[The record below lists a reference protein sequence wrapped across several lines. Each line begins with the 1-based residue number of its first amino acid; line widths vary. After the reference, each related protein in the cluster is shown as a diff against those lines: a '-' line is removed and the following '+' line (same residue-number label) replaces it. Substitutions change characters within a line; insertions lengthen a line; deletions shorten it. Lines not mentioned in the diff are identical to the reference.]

1 LQARPRVAKG
11 SRSGPANGRS
21 EAEIP
26 GALRPPF
33 ATQGRAYKT
42 VRKSTSTRQS
52 TMTTTISSTNDLPAI
67 RRKPLYQH
75 LYVQVLAAI
84 ALGILLG
91 HFSPGLGEQMKPL
104 GDTFIKLIKM
114 LIAPIIFCTVVSGI
128 AGMQSLKRIGRI
140 GFKALAYFE
149 VLTTIALVIGLIG
162 VNLLKPGVGMHI
174 DPATLDAS
182 AIAGYSKAAHDQSVV
197 GFLTHIVPSTVFGAF
212 SEGDILQVLF
222 ISVLFAFGLQ
232 LLGDVGKPLL
242 DTLDLVAK
250 AFFRMLKIVMYVA
263 PLGAFGGMAFTVGK
277 YGVQSLSAYGHLLLC
292 YYLTGLVFV
301 FVVLNLVARLAGFS
315 LWKFLK
321 YIREELVL
329 VLGTS
334 SSESALPRLMGKL
347 EKLGC
352 EKSTVGLVVPSGYCF
367 NLDGSCINMT
377 VLAIFIAQALDI
389 DVSLYHQVTLLL
401 ILLLTSK
408 GAASVTGGAFITLAA
423 TLGSL
428 DVIPAA
434 GLVLVLGI
442 YRFISEGGA
451 LINVIGNGVA
461 TLFVARWDGALDR
474 EQLERELG

>member
-1 LQARPRVAKG
+1 
-11 SRSGPANGRS
+11 
-21 EAEIP
+21 
-26 GALRPPF
+26 
-33 ATQGRAYKT
+33 
-42 VRKSTSTRQS
+42 
-52 TMTTTISSTNDLPAI
+52 MTKTISSSMETADVALPC
-67 RRKPLYQH
+67 RKPFYHH

-84 ALGILLG
+84 VLGVILG
-91 HFSPGLGEQMKPL
+91 HYSPGLGEQMKPL

-128 AGMQSLKRIGRI
+128 ASMQDLKRIGRI
-140 GFKALAYFE
+140 GFKSLVYFE
-149 VLTTIALVIGLIG
+149 VLTTIALVVGLIG

-174 DPATLDAS
+174 DSATLDAS
-182 AIAGYSKAAHDQSVV
+182 AIAGYTKAAHDQSVV
-197 GFLTHIVPSTVFGAF
+197 GFLTHIIPSTVFGAF
-212 SEGDILQVLF
+212 TDGDILQVLF

-232 LLGDVGKPLL
+232 LMGEVGRPLL
-242 DTLDLVAK
+242 NTIDLIAK
-250 AFFRMLKIVMYVA
+250 AFFRMLKIVMYLA

-277 YGVQSLSAYGHLLLC
+277 YGVQSLGAYVNLLVC
-292 YYLTGLVFV
+292 YYITGLVFV
-301 FVVLNLVARLAGFS
+301 FVVLNIVARLAGFS

-347 EKLGC
+347 ERLGC

-423 TLGSL
+423 TLGSI

-434 GLVLVLGI
+434 GLVLVLGV

-474 EQLERELG
+474 EQLKRELG

>member
-1 LQARPRVAKG
+1 
-11 SRSGPANGRS
+11 
-21 EAEIP
+21 
-26 GALRPPF
+26 
-33 ATQGRAYKT
+33 
-42 VRKSTSTRQS
+42 
-52 TMTTTISSTNDLPAI
+52 MTKTISSSSDIPDAPVI
-67 RRKPLYQH
+67 KRKPFYHH

-84 ALGILLG
+84 LLGILLG
-91 HFSPGLGEQMKPL
+91 HISPGLGEQMKPL
-104 GDTFIKLIKM
+104 GDTFIKMIKM

-128 AGMQSLKRIGRI
+128 ASMQNLKKIGRI
-140 GFKALAYFE
+140 GFKSLVYFE
-149 VLTTIALVIGLIG
+149 VLTTLALIVGLIG
-162 VNLLKPGVGMHI
+162 VNLFKPGVGMHI

-182 AIAGYSKAAHDQSVV
+182 AIAGYTKAAHDQSVV
-197 GFLTHIVPSTVFGAF
+197 GFLTHIIPTTVFGAF
-212 SEGDILQVLF
+212 ADGEILQVLF

-232 LLGDVGKPLL
+232 LLGPIGKPLL
-242 DTLDLVAK
+242 ATIDLVAQ

-277 YGVQSLSAYGHLLLC
+277 YGIGSLAAYGNLLIC
-292 YYLTGLVFV
+292 YYVTGLVFV
-301 FVVLNLVARLAGFS
+301 FVILNLAARLAGFS

-321 YIREELVL
+321 YIREELFL

-334 SSESALPRLMGKL
+334 SSESALPRLMTKL

-389 DVSLYHQVTLLL
+389 DVSLYHQITLLL

-423 TLGSL
+423 TLGSI

-434 GLVLVLGI
+434 GLVLVLGV

-461 TLFVARWDGALDR
+461 ALFVARWEGVLDQ
-474 EQLERELG
+474 EQLKRELG

>member
-1 LQARPRVAKG
+1 
-11 SRSGPANGRS
+11 
-21 EAEIP
+21 
-26 GALRPPF
+26 
-33 ATQGRAYKT
+33 
-42 VRKSTSTRQS
+42 
-52 TMTTTISSTNDLPAI
+52 MTKIISSSIQALPQ
-67 RRKPLYQH
+67 RTPFYQH

-84 ALGILLG
+84 VLGVILG
-91 HFSPGLGEQMKPL
+91 HFSPSLGEQMKPL

-128 AGMQSLKRIGRI
+128 AGMQDLKRIGRI
-140 GFKALAYFE
+140 GFKSLIYFE

-162 VNLLKPGVGMHI
+162 VNLLKPGAGMHI
-174 DPATLDAS
+174 DPASLDVS
-182 AIAGYSKAAHDQSVV
+182 AIAGYTKAAHDQSVV

-212 SEGDILQVLF
+212 TDGDILQVLF

-232 LLGDVGKPLL
+232 LLGDTGKPLL
-242 DTLDLVAK
+242 NTIDLVAK
-250 AFFRMLKIVMYVA
+250 AFFRMLKIVMYLA

-277 YGVQSLSAYGHLLLC
+277 YGVQSLGAYVNLLVC
-292 YYLTGLVFV
+292 YYITGLVFV

-423 TLGSL
+423 TLGSI

-434 GLVLVLGI
+434 GLVLVLGV

-461 TLFVARWDGALDR
+461 TLFIARWDGALDR
-474 EQLERELG
+474 EQLKRELG

>member
-1 LQARPRVAKG
+1 
-11 SRSGPANGRS
+11 
-21 EAEIP
+21 
-26 GALRPPF
+26 
-33 ATQGRAYKT
+33 
-42 VRKSTSTRQS
+42 
-52 TMTTTISSTNDLPAI
+52 MTTTTSSSSELPELQLAK
-67 RRKPLYQH
+67 RKPFYNH

-84 ALGILLG
+84 LLGILLG
-91 HFSPGLGEQMKPL
+91 HLSPTLGEQMKPL
-104 GDTFIKLIKM
+104 GDTFIKVIKM

-128 AGMQSLKRIGRI
+128 ASMQNLKKIGRI
-140 GFKALAYFE
+140 GFKSLVYFE
-149 VLTTIALVIGLIG
+149 VLTTLALVIGLIG
-162 VNLLKPGVGMHI
+162 VNLFKPGVGMHI
-174 DPATLDAS
+174 DPSTLDGS
-182 AIAGYSKAAHDQSVV
+182 AIAGYAKAAHDQSVV
-197 GFLTHIVPSTVFGAF
+197 GFLTHIIPTTVFGAF
-212 SEGDILQVLF
+212 TEGDILQVLF

-232 LLGDVGKPLL
+232 LLGPVGKPLL
-242 DTLDLVAK
+242 DTINLVAQ

-277 YGVQSLSAYGHLLLC
+277 YGIGSLASYGNLLIC
-292 YYLTGLVFV
+292 YYVTGLVFV
-301 FVVLNLVARLAGFS
+301 FVVLNLAAHLAGFS

-389 DVSLYHQVTLLL
+389 DVSIYHQVTLLL

-423 TLGSL
+423 TLGSI

-434 GLVLVLGI
+434 GLVLVLGV

-461 TLFVARWDGALDR
+461 TLFVARWEGVLDR
-474 EQLERELG
+474 EQLKRELG

>member
-1 LQARPRVAKG
+1 MTKII
-11 SRSGPANGRS
+11 SSS
-21 EAEIP
+21 IEP
-26 GALRPPF
+26 GADTAP
-33 ATQGRAYKT
+33 
-42 VRKSTSTRQS
+42 
-52 TMTTTISSTNDLPAI
+52 
-67 RRKPLYQH
+67 RRKPFYQL

-84 ALGILLG
+84 ALGIVLG
-91 HFSPGLGEQMKPL
+91 HYSPGLGEQMKPL

-128 AGMQSLKRIGRI
+128 ASMRDLKRIGRI
-140 GFKALAYFE
+140 GFKSLVYFE
-149 VLTTIALVIGLIG
+149 VLTTIALVIGLVG
-162 VNLLKPGVGMHI
+162 VNLLKPGAGMHI
-174 DPATLDAS
+174 DPASLDAS
-182 AIAGYSKAAHDQSVV
+182 AIAGYTKAAHDQSVV
-197 GFLTHIVPSTVFGAF
+197 GFLTHIVPTTVFGAF
-212 SEGDILQVLF
+212 TEGDILQVLF

-232 LLGDVGKPLL
+232 LLGEVGKPLL
-242 DTLDLVAK
+242 DTIDLVAK
-250 AFFRMLKIVMYVA
+250 AFFRMLKIVMYLA

-277 YGVQSLSAYGHLLLC
+277 YGVQSLGAYVNLLMC
-292 YYLTGLVFV
+292 YYITGLVFV
-301 FVVLNLVARLAGFS
+301 FIVLNIVARLAGFS

-423 TLGSL
+423 TLGSI

-434 GLVLVLGI
+434 GLVLVLGV

-461 TLFVARWDGALDR
+461 TLFIARWDGALDR
-474 EQLERELG
+474 EQLKRELG

>member
-1 LQARPRVAKG
+1 
-11 SRSGPANGRS
+11 
-21 EAEIP
+21 
-26 GALRPPF
+26 
-33 ATQGRAYKT
+33 
-42 VRKSTSTRQS
+42 
-52 TMTTTISSTNDLPAI
+52 MTKIISSTVDEITEAAP
-67 RRKPLYQH
+67 RRKPFYHH
-75 LYVQVLAAI
+75 LYVQVLTAI
-84 ALGILLG
+84 ILGVILG

-128 AGMQSLKRIGRI
+128 ASMQDLKRIGRI
-140 GFKALAYFE
+140 GFKSLVYFE

-162 VNLLKPGVGMHI
+162 VNLFKPGAGMHI
-174 DPATLDAS
+174 DPATLDPS
-182 AIAGYSKAAHDQSVV
+182 AIAGYAKAAHDQSVV
-197 GFLTHIVPSTVFGAF
+197 GFLTHIVPTTVFGAF
-212 SEGDILQVLF
+212 TEGDILQVLF

-242 DTLDLVAK
+242 NTIDLIAK
-250 AFFRMLKIVMYVA
+250 AFFRMLKIVMYLA

-277 YGVQSLSAYGHLLLC
+277 YGVQSLGAYVNLLVC
-292 YYLTGLVFV
+292 YYITGLVFV
-301 FVVLNLVARLAGFS
+301 FVVLNIVARLAGFS

-423 TLGSL
+423 TLGSI

-434 GLVLVLGI
+434 GLVLVLGV

-474 EQLERELG
+474 EQLKRELG

>member
-1 LQARPRVAKG
+1 
-11 SRSGPANGRS
+11 
-21 EAEIP
+21 
-26 GALRPPF
+26 
-33 ATQGRAYKT
+33 
-42 VRKSTSTRQS
+42 
-52 TMTTTISSTNDLPAI
+52 MTKIISSSDIGIESPLTE
-67 RRKPLYQH
+67 RKPFYHH
-75 LYVQVLAAI
+75 LYVQVLVAI
-84 ALGILLG
+84 ALGIILG
-91 HFSPGLGEQMKPL
+91 HYAPSVGEQMKPL

-128 AGMQSLKRIGRI
+128 ASMQNLKRIGRV
-140 GFKALAYFE
+140 GLKAIFYFE
-149 VLTTIALVIGLIG
+149 VLTTLALIIGLIG

-174 DPATLDAS
+174 NPASLDAT
-182 AIAGYSKAAHDQSVV
+182 AIAGYAKAAHDQSVV
-197 GFLTHIVPSTVFGAF
+197 GFLTHIIPSTVFGAF
-212 SEGDILQVLF
+212 TEGDILQVLF
-222 ISVLFAFGLQ
+222 ISVLFAFALQ
-232 LLGDVGKPLL
+232 LMGDVGKPLL
-242 DTLDLVAK
+242 SIIDLIAN

-277 YGVQSLSAYGHLLLC
+277 YGVGSLASYGSLLIC
-292 YYLTGLVFV
+292 YYVTAVVFV
-301 FVVLNLVARLAGFS
+301 FVVLNLVAKLAGFS

-321 YIREELVL
+321 YIREELAL

-352 EKSTVGLVVPSGYCF
+352 EKSTVGLVVPAGYCF

-389 DVSLYHQVTLLL
+389 DVSLYHQITLLF

-423 TLGSL
+423 TLGSM
-428 DVIPAA
+428 DIIPAA
-434 GLVLVLGI
+434 GLVLVLGV

-461 TLFVARWDGALDR
+461 TIFIARWDGALDR
-474 EQLERELG
+474 EQLKRELG

>member
-1 LQARPRVAKG
+1 
-11 SRSGPANGRS
+11 
-21 EAEIP
+21 
-26 GALRPPF
+26 
-33 ATQGRAYKT
+33 
-42 VRKSTSTRQS
+42 
-52 TMTTTISSTNDLPAI
+52 MTKTISSTIDTAAVHSP
-67 RRKPLYQH
+67 RRKPFYHH

-84 ALGILLG
+84 LLGIVLG
-91 HFSPGLGEQMKPL
+91 HFSPALGEQMKPL

-128 AGMQSLKRIGRI
+128 ASMQSLKRIGRI
-140 GFKALAYFE
+140 GFKSLIYFE

-162 VNLLKPGVGMHI
+162 VNVLKPGAGMHI
-174 DPATLDAS
+174 DPASLDSS
-182 AIAGYSKAAHDQSVV
+182 AIAGYAKAAHDQSVV
-197 GFLTHIVPSTVFGAF
+197 GFLTHIVPGTVFGAF
-212 SEGDILQVLF
+212 AEGEILQVLF

-232 LLGDVGKPLL
+232 LLGEAGKPLL
-242 DTLDLVAK
+242 AIIDLVAK

-277 YGVQSLSAYGHLLLC
+277 YGVQSLGAYANLLVC
-292 YYLTGLVFV
+292 YYLTALVFV
-301 FVVLNLVARLAGFS
+301 FVVLNIVAWLAGFS

-334 SSESALPRLMGKL
+334 SSESALPRLMDKL

-377 VLAIFIAQALDI
+377 VLAMFIAQALDI

-423 TLGSL
+423 TLSSV

-434 GLVLVLGI
+434 GLVLVLGV

-474 EQLERELG
+474 EQLQRELG

>member
-1 LQARPRVAKG
+1 
-11 SRSGPANGRS
+11 
-21 EAEIP
+21 
-26 GALRPPF
+26 
-33 ATQGRAYKT
+33 
-42 VRKSTSTRQS
+42 
-52 TMTTTISSTNDLPAI
+52 MTKTISSTIDTAAVHSP
-67 RRKPLYQH
+67 RRKPFYHH

-84 ALGILLG
+84 LLGIVLG
-91 HFSPGLGEQMKPL
+91 HFSPALGEQMKPL

-128 AGMQSLKRIGRI
+128 ASMQSLKRIGRI
-140 GFKALAYFE
+140 GFKSLIYFE

-162 VNLLKPGVGMHI
+162 VNVLKPGAGMHI
-174 DPATLDAS
+174 DPASLDSS
-182 AIAGYSKAAHDQSVV
+182 AIAGYAKAAHDQSVV
-197 GFLTHIVPSTVFGAF
+197 GFLTHIVPGTVFGAF
-212 SEGDILQVLF
+212 AEGEILQVLF

-232 LLGDVGKPLL
+232 LLGEAGKPLL
-242 DTLDLVAK
+242 AIIDLVAK

-277 YGVQSLSAYGHLLLC
+277 YGVQSLGAYANLLVC
-292 YYLTGLVFV
+292 YYLTALVFV
-301 FVVLNLVARLAGFS
+301 FVVLNIVAWLAGFS

-334 SSESALPRLMGKL
+334 SSESALPRLMDKL

-377 VLAIFIAQALDI
+377 VLAMFIAQALDI

-423 TLGSL
+423 TLASV

-434 GLVLVLGI
+434 GLVLVLGV

-474 EQLERELG
+474 EQLQRELG

>member
-1 LQARPRVAKG
+1 
-11 SRSGPANGRS
+11 
-21 EAEIP
+21 
-26 GALRPPF
+26 
-33 ATQGRAYKT
+33 
-42 VRKSTSTRQS
+42 
-52 TMTTTISSTNDLPAI
+52 
-67 RRKPLYQH
+67 
-75 LYVQVLAAI
+75 
-84 ALGILLG
+84 
-91 HFSPGLGEQMKPL
+91 MKPL

-128 AGMQSLKRIGRI
+128 ASMQNLRRIGRV
-140 GFKALAYFE
+140 GLKAIIYFE
-149 VLTTIALVIGLIG
+149 VLTTLALIIGLIG
-162 VNLLKPGVGMHI
+162 VNLLQPGVGMHI
-174 DPATLDAS
+174 DPASLDAT
-182 AIAGYSKAAHDQSVV
+182 AIAGYAKAAHDQSVV
-197 GFLTHIVPSTVFGAF
+197 GFLTHIIPSTVFGAF
-212 SEGDILQVLF
+212 TEGDILQVLF
-222 ISVLFAFGLQ
+222 ISVLFAFALQ
-232 LLGDVGKPLL
+232 LMGDLGKPLL
-242 DTLDLVAK
+242 NIIDLTAN

-277 YGVQSLSAYGHLLLC
+277 YGVGSLVSYGNLLVC
-292 YYLTGLVFV
+292 YYVTAIVFV
-301 FVVLNLVARLAGFS
+301 FVVLNLVAKLAGFS

-423 TLGSL
+423 TLGSM

-434 GLVLVLGI
+434 GLVLVLGV

-461 TLFVARWDGALDR
+461 TIFIARWDGALDR
-474 EQLERELG
+474 EQLQRELG

>member
-1 LQARPRVAKG
+1 
-11 SRSGPANGRS
+11 
-21 EAEIP
+21 
-26 GALRPPF
+26 
-33 ATQGRAYKT
+33 
-42 VRKSTSTRQS
+42 
-52 TMTTTISSTNDLPAI
+52 MTKIISSSIQALP
-67 RRKPLYQH
+67 RRAPFYQH

-84 ALGILLG
+84 VLGVILG
-91 HFSPGLGEQMKPL
+91 HFSPSSGEQMKPL

-128 AGMQSLKRIGRI
+128 TGMQDLKRIGRI
-140 GFKALAYFE
+140 GFKSLIYFE

-162 VNLLKPGVGMHI
+162 VNLLKPGAGMHI
-174 DPATLDAS
+174 DPASLDAS
-182 AIAGYSKAAHDQSVV
+182 AIAGYTKAAHDQSVV

-212 SEGDILQVLF
+212 TDGDILQVLF

-232 LLGDVGKPLL
+232 LLGDTGKPLL
-242 DTLDLVAK
+242 NTIDLVAK
-250 AFFRMLKIVMYVA
+250 AFFRMLKIVMYLA

-277 YGVQSLSAYGHLLLC
+277 YGVQSLGAYVNLLVC
-292 YYLTGLVFV
+292 YYITGLVFV

-423 TLGSL
+423 TLGSI

-434 GLVLVLGI
+434 GLVLVLGV

-461 TLFVARWDGALDR
+461 TLFIARWDGALDR
-474 EQLERELG
+474 EQLKRELG

>member
-1 LQARPRVAKG
+1 
-11 SRSGPANGRS
+11 
-21 EAEIP
+21 
-26 GALRPPF
+26 
-33 ATQGRAYKT
+33 
-42 VRKSTSTRQS
+42 
-52 TMTTTISSTNDLPAI
+52 MTKTISSSIDTADVALP
-67 RRKPLYQH
+67 RRRRFYHH

-84 ALGILLG
+84 VLGVILG
-91 HFSPGLGEQMKPL
+91 HYSPGLGEQMKPL

-128 AGMQSLKRIGRI
+128 ASMRDLKRIGRI
-140 GFKALAYFE
+140 GFKSLVYFE

-182 AIAGYSKAAHDQSVV
+182 AIAGYTKAAHDQSVV
-197 GFLTHIVPSTVFGAF
+197 GFLTHIIPSTVFGAF
-212 SEGDILQVLF
+212 TDGDILQVLF

-232 LLGDVGKPLL
+232 LLGEVGKPLL
-242 DTLDLVAK
+242 NTIDLIAK
-250 AFFRMLKIVMYVA
+250 AFFRMLKIVMYLA

-277 YGVQSLSAYGHLLLC
+277 YGVQSLGAYVNLLVC
-292 YYLTGLVFV
+292 YYITGLVFV
-301 FVVLNLVARLAGFS
+301 FVVLNIVARLAGFS

-347 EKLGC
+347 ERLGC

-423 TLGSL
+423 TLGSI

-434 GLVLVLGI
+434 GLVLVLGV

-461 TLFVARWDGALDR
+461 TLFVARWDGALNR
-474 EQLERELG
+474 EQLKRELG

>member
-1 LQARPRVAKG
+1 
-11 SRSGPANGRS
+11 
-21 EAEIP
+21 
-26 GALRPPF
+26 
-33 ATQGRAYKT
+33 
-42 VRKSTSTRQS
+42 
-52 TMTTTISSTNDLPAI
+52 MTKIISSSDSDFGIDSPTSK
-67 RRKPLYQH
+67 RKPFYQH

-84 ALGILLG
+84 ALGIVLG
-91 HFSPGLGEQMKPL
+91 HFAPSVGEQMKPL

-128 AGMQSLKRIGRI
+128 ASMQNLRRIGRV
-140 GFKALAYFE
+140 GLKAIIYFE
-149 VLTTIALVIGLIG
+149 VLTTLALIIGLIG
-162 VNLLKPGVGMHI
+162 VNLLQPGVGMHI
-174 DPATLDAS
+174 DPASLDAT
-182 AIAGYSKAAHDQSVV
+182 AIAGYAKAAHDQSVV
-197 GFLTHIVPSTVFGAF
+197 GFLTHIIPSTVFGAF
-212 SEGDILQVLF
+212 TEGDILQVLF
-222 ISVLFAFGLQ
+222 ISVLFAFALQ
-232 LLGDVGKPLL
+232 LMGDLGKPLL
-242 DTLDLVAK
+242 NIIDLIAN

-277 YGVQSLSAYGHLLLC
+277 YGVGSLVSYGNLLVC
-292 YYLTGLVFV
+292 YYVTAIVFV
-301 FVVLNLVARLAGFS
+301 FVVLNLVAKLAGFS

-423 TLGSL
+423 TLGSM

-434 GLVLVLGI
+434 GLVLVLGV

-461 TLFVARWDGALDR
+461 TIFIARWDGALDR
-474 EQLERELG
+474 EQLQRELG

>member
-1 LQARPRVAKG
+1 MP
-11 SRSGPANGRS
+11 
-21 EAEIP
+21 
-26 GALRPPF
+26 
-33 ATQGRAYKT
+33 
-42 VRKSTSTRQS
+42 
-52 TMTTTISSTNDLPAI
+52 
-67 RRKPLYQH
+67 RRKPLYRH
-75 LYVQVLAAI
+75 LYVQVLVAI
-84 ALGILLG
+84 ALGIVLG
-91 HFSPGLGEQMKPL
+91 HYSPGLGEQMKPL

-128 AGMQSLKRIGRI
+128 ASMRDLKRIGRI
-140 GFKALAYFE
+140 GFKSLVYFE
-149 VLTTIALVIGLIG
+149 VLTTIALAIGLIG

-174 DPATLDAS
+174 DPATLDSS
-182 AIAGYSKAAHDQSVV
+182 AIAEYARAAHEQSVV
-197 GFLTHIVPSTVFGAF
+197 GFLTHIVPTTVFGAF
-212 SEGDILQVLF
+212 TDGDILQVLF

-232 LLGDVGKPLL
+232 LLGEVGKPLL
-242 DTLDLVAK
+242 STIDLVAK
-250 AFFRMLKIVMYVA
+250 AFFRMLKIVMYLA

-277 YGVQSLSAYGHLLLC
+277 YGVQSLGAYGNLLVC

-301 FVVLNLVARLAGFS
+301 FVVLNIVARLAGFS
-315 LWKFLK
+315 LWKFLQ

-334 SSESALPRLMGKL
+334 SSESALPRLMDKL

-401 ILLLTSK
+401 VLLLTSK

-423 TLGSL
+423 TLGSV

-434 GLVLVLGI
+434 GLVLVLGV

-474 EQLERELG
+474 EQLKRELG

>member
-1 LQARPRVAKG
+1 
-11 SRSGPANGRS
+11 
-21 EAEIP
+21 
-26 GALRPPF
+26 
-33 ATQGRAYKT
+33 
-42 VRKSTSTRQS
+42 
-52 TMTTTISSTNDLPAI
+52 MTKIISSSVESVDEPLP
-67 RRKPLYQH
+67 RRKAFYQH

-84 ALGILLG
+84 VLGVILG

-128 AGMQSLKRIGRI
+128 AGMQDLKRIGRI
-140 GFKALAYFE
+140 GFKSLIYFE

-174 DPATLDAS
+174 DPASLDAS
-182 AIAGYSKAAHDQSVV
+182 AIAGYTKAAHDQSVV
-197 GFLTHIVPSTVFGAF
+197 GFLTHIVPTTVFGAF
-212 SEGDILQVLF
+212 TEGDILQVLF

-232 LLGDVGKPLL
+232 LLGETGKPLL
-242 DTLDLVAK
+242 NTIDLVAK
-250 AFFRMLKIVMYVA
+250 AFFRMLKIVMYLA

-277 YGVQSLSAYGHLLLC
+277 YGVQSLGAYVNLLVC

-423 TLGSL
+423 TLGSI

-434 GLVLVLGI
+434 GLVLVLGV

-461 TLFVARWDGALDR
+461 TLFIARWDGALDR
-474 EQLERELG
+474 EQLSRELG

>member
-1 LQARPRVAKG
+1 V
-11 SRSGPANGRS
+11 
-21 EAEIP
+21 
-26 GALRPPF
+26 
-33 ATQGRAYKT
+33 
-42 VRKSTSTRQS
+42 
-52 TMTTTISSTNDLPAI
+52 
-67 RRKPLYQH
+67 
-75 LYVQVLAAI
+75 
-84 ALGILLG
+84 
-91 HFSPGLGEQMKPL
+91 
-104 GDTFIKLIKM
+104 
-114 LIAPIIFCTVVSGI
+114 
-128 AGMQSLKRIGRI
+128 
-140 GFKALAYFE
+140 YFE

-162 VNLLKPGVGMHI
+162 VNLFKPGEGMHI
-174 DPATLDAS
+174 NPATLDPA
-182 AIAGYSKAAHDQSVV
+182 AIAGYAKAAHDQTVV
-197 GFLTHIVPSTVFGAF
+197 GFLTHIVPTTVFGAF
-212 SEGDILQVLF
+212 TEGDILQVLF

-242 DTLDLVAK
+242 DTIDLIAK
-250 AFFRMLKIVMYVA
+250 AFFRMLKIVMYLA

-277 YGVQSLSAYGHLLLC
+277 YGVQSLGAYVNLLIC
-292 YYLTGLVFV
+292 YYVTGLVFV
-301 FVVLNLVARLAGFS
+301 FVVLNIVARLAGFS

-423 TLGSL
+423 TLGSI

-434 GLVLVLGI
+434 GLVLVLGV

-461 TLFVARWDGALDR
+461 TLFVARWDGVLDR
-474 EQLERELG
+474 EQLKRELG

>member
-1 LQARPRVAKG
+1 MTKII
-11 SRSGPANGRS
+11 SSS
-21 EAEIP
+21 I
-26 GALRPPF
+26 
-33 ATQGRAYKT
+33 TD
-42 VRKSTSTRQS
+42 TSTAP
-52 TMTTTISSTNDLPAI
+52 IA
-67 RRKPLYQH
+67 RKPIYQH

-84 ALGILLG
+84 ALGIVLG
-91 HFSPGLGEQMKPL
+91 HYAPSVGEQMKPL

-128 AGMQSLKRIGRI
+128 ASMQNLKRIGRV
-140 GFKALAYFE
+140 GLKAIIYFE
-149 VLTTIALVIGLIG
+149 VLTTLALIIGLIG
-162 VNLLKPGVGMHI
+162 VNLLKPGAGMHI
-174 DPATLDAS
+174 DPATLDAT
-182 AIAGYSKAAHDQSVV
+182 AIAGYAKAAHDQSVV
-197 GFLTHIVPSTVFGAF
+197 GFLTHIVPTTVFGAF
-212 SEGDILQVLF
+212 AEGDILQVLF
-222 ISVLFAFGLQ
+222 ISILFAFALQ
-232 LLGDVGKPLL
+232 LMGDLGKPLL
-242 DTLDLVAK
+242 NIIDLVAG

-277 YGVQSLSAYGHLLLC
+277 YGVGSLVSYGNLLIC
-292 YYLTGLVFV
+292 YYVTAAVFV
-301 FVVLNLVARLAGFS
+301 FVVLNLVAKLAGFS

-352 EKSTVGLVVPSGYCF
+352 DKSTVGLVVPSGYCF

-389 DVSLYHQVTLLL
+389 DVSLYRQITLLL

-423 TLGSL
+423 TLGSM
-428 DVIPAA
+428 DIIPAA
-434 GLVLVLGI
+434 GLVLVLGV

-461 TLFVARWDGALDR
+461 TLFIARWDGVLDR
-474 EQLERELG
+474 EQLKRELG

>member
-1 LQARPRVAKG
+1 
-11 SRSGPANGRS
+11 
-21 EAEIP
+21 
-26 GALRPPF
+26 
-33 ATQGRAYKT
+33 
-42 VRKSTSTRQS
+42 
-52 TMTTTISSTNDLPAI
+52 MTKIISSSIQALPQ
-67 RRKPLYQH
+67 RTPFYQH

-84 ALGILLG
+84 VLGVILG
-91 HFSPGLGEQMKPL
+91 HFSPSLGEQMKPL

-128 AGMQSLKRIGRI
+128 AGMQDLKRIGRI
-140 GFKALAYFE
+140 GFKSLIYFE

-162 VNLLKPGVGMHI
+162 VNLLKPGAGMHI
-174 DPATLDAS
+174 DSASLDAS
-182 AIAGYSKAAHDQSVV
+182 TIAGYTKAAHDQSVV

-212 SEGDILQVLF
+212 TDGDILQVLF

-232 LLGDVGKPLL
+232 LLGDTGKPLL
-242 DTLDLVAK
+242 NTIDLVAK
-250 AFFRMLKIVMYVA
+250 AFFRMLKIVMYLA

-277 YGVQSLSAYGHLLLC
+277 YGVQSLGAYVNLLVC
-292 YYLTGLVFV
+292 YYITGLVFV

-423 TLGSL
+423 TLGSI

-434 GLVLVLGI
+434 GLVLVLGV

-461 TLFVARWDGALDR
+461 TLFIARWDGALDR
-474 EQLERELG
+474 EQLKRELG

>member
-1 LQARPRVAKG
+1 
-11 SRSGPANGRS
+11 
-21 EAEIP
+21 
-26 GALRPPF
+26 
-33 ATQGRAYKT
+33 
-42 VRKSTSTRQS
+42 
-52 TMTTTISSTNDLPAI
+52 MTKIISSSIQALPQ
-67 RRKPLYQH
+67 RTPFYQH

-84 ALGILLG
+84 VLGVILG
-91 HFSPGLGEQMKPL
+91 HFSPSLGEQMKPL

-128 AGMQSLKRIGRI
+128 AGMQDLKRIGRI
-140 GFKALAYFE
+140 GFKSLIYFE

-162 VNLLKPGVGMHI
+162 VNLLKPGAGMHT
-174 DPATLDAS
+174 DPASLDAS
-182 AIAGYSKAAHDQSVV
+182 TIAGYTKAAHDQSVV

-212 SEGDILQVLF
+212 SDGDILQVLF

-232 LLGDVGKPLL
+232 LLGDTGKPLL
-242 DTLDLVAK
+242 NTIDLVAK
-250 AFFRMLKIVMYVA
+250 AFFRMLKIVMYLA

-277 YGVQSLSAYGHLLLC
+277 YGVQSLGAYVNLLVC
-292 YYLTGLVFV
+292 YYITGLVFV

-423 TLGSL
+423 TLGSI

-434 GLVLVLGI
+434 GLVLVLGV

-461 TLFVARWDGALDR
+461 TLFIARWDGALDR
-474 EQLERELG
+474 EQLKRELG

>member
-1 LQARPRVAKG
+1 
-11 SRSGPANGRS
+11 
-21 EAEIP
+21 
-26 GALRPPF
+26 
-33 ATQGRAYKT
+33 
-42 VRKSTSTRQS
+42 
-52 TMTTTISSTNDLPAI
+52 MTKIISSSIQALPQ
-67 RRKPLYQH
+67 RTPFYQH

-84 ALGILLG
+84 VLGVILG
-91 HFSPGLGEQMKPL
+91 HFSPSLGEQMKPL

-128 AGMQSLKRIGRI
+128 AGMQDLKRIGRI
-140 GFKALAYFE
+140 GFKSLIYFE

-162 VNLLKPGVGMHI
+162 VNLLKPGAGMHI
-174 DPATLDAS
+174 DPASLDAS
-182 AIAGYSKAAHDQSVV
+182 AIAGYTKAAHDQSVV

-212 SEGDILQVLF
+212 TDGDILQVLF

-232 LLGDVGKPLL
+232 LLGDTGKPLL
-242 DTLDLVAK
+242 NTIDLVAK
-250 AFFRMLKIVMYVA
+250 AFFRMLKIVMYLA

-277 YGVQSLSAYGHLLLC
+277 YGVQSLGAYVNLLVC
-292 YYLTGLVFV
+292 YYITGLVFV

-423 TLGSL
+423 TLGSI

-434 GLVLVLGI
+434 GLVLVLGV

-461 TLFVARWDGALDR
+461 TLFIARWDGALDR
-474 EQLERELG
+474 EQLKRELG

>member
-1 LQARPRVAKG
+1 
-11 SRSGPANGRS
+11 
-21 EAEIP
+21 
-26 GALRPPF
+26 
-33 ATQGRAYKT
+33 
-42 VRKSTSTRQS
+42 
-52 TMTTTISSTNDLPAI
+52 MTKTISTTVDEITAAAP
-67 RRKPLYQH
+67 RRKPFYHH
-75 LYVQVLAAI
+75 LYVQVLTAI
-84 ALGILLG
+84 ILGVILG

-128 AGMQSLKRIGRI
+128 AGMQDLKRIGRI
-140 GFKALAYFE
+140 GFKSLVYFE
-149 VLTTIALVIGLIG
+149 VLTTVALVIGLIG
-162 VNLLKPGVGMHI
+162 VNLFKPGAGMHI
-174 DPATLDAS
+174 DPATLDPS
-182 AIAGYSKAAHDQSVV
+182 AIAGYAKAAHDQSVV
-197 GFLTHIVPSTVFGAF
+197 GFLTHIVPTTVFGAF
-212 SEGDILQVLF
+212 TEGDILQVLF

-242 DTLDLVAK
+242 NTIDLIAK
-250 AFFRMLKIVMYVA
+250 AFFRMLKIVMYLA

-277 YGVQSLSAYGHLLLC
+277 YGVQSLGAYVNLLVC
-292 YYLTGLVFV
+292 YYVTGLVFV
-301 FVVLNLVARLAGFS
+301 FVVLNIVARLAGFS

-423 TLGSL
+423 TLGSI

-434 GLVLVLGI
+434 GLVLVLGV

-474 EQLERELG
+474 EQLKRELGE

>member
-1 LQARPRVAKG
+1 
-11 SRSGPANGRS
+11 
-21 EAEIP
+21 
-26 GALRPPF
+26 
-33 ATQGRAYKT
+33 
-42 VRKSTSTRQS
+42 
-52 TMTTTISSTNDLPAI
+52 MTKIISSSIETTDVATSH
-67 RRKPLYQH
+67 RKPFYHH

-128 AGMQSLKRIGRI
+128 ASMQNLKSIGRI
-140 GFKALAYFE
+140 GFKSLLYFE
-149 VLTTIALVIGLIG
+149 VLTTVAMVIGLIG
-162 VNLLKPGVGMHI
+162 VNLLKPGAGMHI
-174 DPATLDAS
+174 DPSTLDAS
-182 AIAGYSKAAHDQSVV
+182 AIAGYTTAAHEQSVV
-197 GFLTHIVPSTVFGAF
+197 GFLTHIVPTTVFGAF
-212 SEGDILQVLF
+212 TEGDILQVLF
-222 ISVLFAFGLQ
+222 ISILFAFGLQ
-232 LLGDVGKPLL
+232 LLGEAGKPLL
-242 DTLDLVAK
+242 STIDLVAK
-250 AFFRMLKIVMYVA
+250 AFFRMLKIVMYLA

-277 YGVQSLSAYGHLLLC
+277 YGVQSLGAYANLLVC
-292 YYLTGLVFV
+292 YYLTALIFV
-301 FVVLNLVARLAGFS
+301 FVVLNIVARLAGFS

-377 VLAIFIAQALDI
+377 VLAMFIAQALDI

-423 TLGSL
+423 TLGSTG
-428 DVIPAA
+428 VIPAA
-434 GLVLVLGI
+434 GLVLVLGV

-461 TLFVARWDGALDR
+461 TLFIARWDGALDR
-474 EQLERELG
+474 EQLARELG

>member
-1 LQARPRVAKG
+1 
-11 SRSGPANGRS
+11 
-21 EAEIP
+21 
-26 GALRPPF
+26 
-33 ATQGRAYKT
+33 
-42 VRKSTSTRQS
+42 
-52 TMTTTISSTNDLPAI
+52 MTKTISSSIDTADVALP
-67 RRKPLYQH
+67 RRRPFYRH
-75 LYVQVLAAI
+75 LYVQVLVAI
-84 ALGILLG
+84 VLGVILG
-91 HFSPGLGEQMKPL
+91 HYSPGLGEQMKPL

-128 AGMQSLKRIGRI
+128 ASMQDLKRIGRI
-140 GFKALAYFE
+140 GFKSLVYFE
-149 VLTTIALVIGLIG
+149 VLTTIALIIGLIG

-182 AIAGYSKAAHDQSVV
+182 AIAGYAKAAHDQSVV
-197 GFLTHIVPSTVFGAF
+197 GFLTHIIPSTVFGAF
-212 SEGDILQVLF
+212 TDGDILQVLF

-232 LLGDVGKPLL
+232 LLGEVGKPLL
-242 DTLDLVAK
+242 NTIDLIAK
-250 AFFRMLKIVMYVA
+250 AFFRMLKIVMYLA

-277 YGVQSLSAYGHLLLC
+277 YGVQSLGAYVNLLVC
-292 YYLTGLVFV
+292 YYITGLVFV
-301 FVVLNLVARLAGFS
+301 FLVLNIVARLAGFS

-347 EKLGC
+347 ERLGC

-423 TLGSL
+423 TLGSI

-434 GLVLVLGI
+434 GLVLVLGV

-461 TLFVARWDGALDR
+461 TLFVARWDGALNR

>member
-1 LQARPRVAKG
+1 
-11 SRSGPANGRS
+11 
-21 EAEIP
+21 
-26 GALRPPF
+26 
-33 ATQGRAYKT
+33 
-42 VRKSTSTRQS
+42 
-52 TMTTTISSTNDLPAI
+52 MTKIISSSIDTLGVVTP
-67 RRKPLYQH
+67 RRKPFYLH

-84 ALGILLG
+84 ALGIVLG
-91 HFSPGLGEQMKPL
+91 HFSPTVGEQMKPL

-128 AGMQSLKRIGRI
+128 ASMQSLKRIGRI
-140 GFKALAYFE
+140 GFKSLIYFE
-149 VLTTIALVIGLIG
+149 VLTTFALIVGLIG

-174 DPATLDAS
+174 DPTTLDAS
-182 AIAGYSKAAHDQSVV
+182 AIAGYAKAAHDQSVV

-212 SEGDILQVLF
+212 TEGDMLQVLF

-232 LLGDVGKPLL
+232 LLGEAGKPLL
-242 DTLDLVAK
+242 STIDLVAK
-250 AFFRMLKIVMYVA
+250 AFFRMLKIVMYLA

-277 YGVQSLSAYGHLLLC
+277 YGVQSLGAYGNLLVC

-377 VLAIFIAQALDI
+377 VLAMFIAQALDI
-389 DVSLYHQVTLLL
+389 NVSIYHQVTLLL

-423 TLGSL
+423 TLGSM
-428 DVIPAA
+428 DAIPAA
-434 GLVLVLGI
+434 GLVLVLGV

-474 EQLERELG
+474 EQLKRELG

>member
-1 LQARPRVAKG
+1 M
-11 SRSGPANGRS
+11 
-21 EAEIP
+21 
-26 GALRPPF
+26 
-33 ATQGRAYKT
+33 TKT
-42 VRKSTSTRQS
+42 ISTRVDEI
-52 TMTTTISSTNDLPAI
+52 TAAAP
-67 RRKPLYQH
+67 RRKPFYHH
-75 LYVQVLAAI
+75 LYVQVLTAI
-84 ALGILLG
+84 ILGVILG

-128 AGMQSLKRIGRI
+128 AGMQDLKRIGRI
-140 GFKALAYFE
+140 GFKSLVYFE

-162 VNLLKPGVGMHI
+162 VNLFKPGAGMHI
-174 DPATLDAS
+174 NPATLDPS
-182 AIAGYSKAAHDQSVV
+182 AIAGYAKAAHDQSVV
-197 GFLTHIVPSTVFGAF
+197 GFLTHIVPTTVFGAF
-212 SEGDILQVLF
+212 TEGDILQVLF

-242 DTLDLVAK
+242 NTIDLIAK
-250 AFFRMLKIVMYVA
+250 AFFRMLKIVMYLA

-277 YGVQSLSAYGHLLLC
+277 YGVQSLGAYVNLLVC
-292 YYLTGLVFV
+292 YYVTGLVFV
-301 FVVLNLVARLAGFS
+301 FVVLNIVARLAGFS

-423 TLGSL
+423 TLGSI

-434 GLVLVLGI
+434 GLVLVLGV

-474 EQLERELG
+474 EQLKRELGE

>member
-1 LQARPRVAKG
+1 
-11 SRSGPANGRS
+11 
-21 EAEIP
+21 
-26 GALRPPF
+26 
-33 ATQGRAYKT
+33 
-42 VRKSTSTRQS
+42 
-52 TMTTTISSTNDLPAI
+52 MTKIISSSIQALPQ
-67 RRKPLYQH
+67 RTPFYQH

-84 ALGILLG
+84 VLGVILG
-91 HFSPGLGEQMKPL
+91 HFSPSLGEQMKPL

-128 AGMQSLKRIGRI
+128 AGMQDLKRIGRI
-140 GFKALAYFE
+140 GFKSLIYFE

-162 VNLLKPGVGMHI
+162 VNLLKPGAGMHI
-174 DPATLDAS
+174 APASLDAS
-182 AIAGYSKAAHDQSVV
+182 AIAGYTKAAHDQSVV

-212 SEGDILQVLF
+212 TDGDILQVLF

-232 LLGDVGKPLL
+232 LLGDTGKPLL
-242 DTLDLVAK
+242 NAIDLVAK
-250 AFFRMLKIVMYVA
+250 AFFRMLKIVMYLA

-277 YGVQSLSAYGHLLLC
+277 YGVQSLGAYVNLLVC

-423 TLGSL
+423 TLGSI

-434 GLVLVLGI
+434 GLVLVLGV

-461 TLFVARWDGALDR
+461 TLFIARWDGALDR
-474 EQLERELG
+474 EQLKRELG

>member
-1 LQARPRVAKG
+1 
-11 SRSGPANGRS
+11 
-21 EAEIP
+21 
-26 GALRPPF
+26 
-33 ATQGRAYKT
+33 
-42 VRKSTSTRQS
+42 
-52 TMTTTISSTNDLPAI
+52 MTKIISSSDSDFGIDSPASK
-67 RRKPLYQH
+67 RKPFYQH

-84 ALGILLG
+84 ALGIVLG
-91 HFSPGLGEQMKPL
+91 HFAPSVGEQMKPL

-128 AGMQSLKRIGRI
+128 ASMQNLKRIGRVGLKSI
-140 GFKALAYFE
+140 IYFE
-149 VLTTIALVIGLIG
+149 VLTTLALIIGLIG

-174 DPATLDAS
+174 DPASLDAT
-182 AIAGYSKAAHDQSVV
+182 AIAGYAKAAHDQSVV

-212 SEGDILQVLF
+212 TEGDILQVLF
-222 ISVLFAFGLQ
+222 ISVLFAFALQ
-232 LLGDVGKPLL
+232 LMGDLGKPLL
-242 DTLDLVAK
+242 NIIDLIAN

-277 YGVQSLSAYGHLLLC
+277 YGVGSLAAYGNLLIC
-292 YYLTGLVFV
+292 YYLTAIVFV
-301 FVVLNLVARLAGFS
+301 FVVLNLVAKLAGFS

-389 DVSLYHQVTLLL
+389 DVSLYHQITLLL

-423 TLGSL
+423 TLGSM

-434 GLVLVLGI
+434 GLVLVLGV

-461 TLFVARWDGALDR
+461 TIFIARWDGALDR
-474 EQLERELG
+474 EQLRRELE

>member
-1 LQARPRVAKG
+1 
-11 SRSGPANGRS
+11 
-21 EAEIP
+21 
-26 GALRPPF
+26 
-33 ATQGRAYKT
+33 
-42 VRKSTSTRQS
+42 
-52 TMTTTISSTNDLPAI
+52 MTKIISSSIDAVDQALT
-67 RRKPLYQH
+67 RRKPFYQH

-84 ALGILLG
+84 VLGVILG

-128 AGMQSLKRIGRI
+128 AGMQDLKRIGRI
-140 GFKALAYFE
+140 GLKSLIYFE

-162 VNLLKPGVGMHI
+162 VNLLKPGAGMHI
-174 DPATLDAS
+174 DPASLDAT
-182 AIAGYSKAAHDQSVV
+182 AIAGYAKAAHDQSVV
-197 GFLTHIVPSTVFGAF
+197 GFLTHIVPTTVFGAF
-212 SEGDILQVLF
+212 TDGDILQVLF

-232 LLGDVGKPLL
+232 LLGDTGKPLL
-242 DTLDLVAK
+242 STIDLVAK
-250 AFFRMLKIVMYVA
+250 AFFRMLKIVMYLA

-277 YGVQSLSAYGHLLLC
+277 YGVQSLGAYVNLLVC
-292 YYLTGLVFV
+292 YYITGLVFV

-423 TLGSL
+423 TLGSI

-434 GLVLVLGI
+434 GLVLVLGV

-461 TLFVARWDGALDR
+461 TLFIARWDGALDR
-474 EQLERELG
+474 EQLKRELG

>member
-1 LQARPRVAKG
+1 MTKIISSSSELPELPVAK
-11 SRSGPANGRS
+11 
-21 EAEIP
+21 
-26 GALRPPF
+26 
-33 ATQGRAYKT
+33 
-42 VRKSTSTRQS
+42 
-52 TMTTTISSTNDLPAI
+52 
-67 RRKPLYQH
+67 RKPFYHH

-84 ALGILLG
+84 LLGILLG
-91 HFSPGLGEQMKPL
+91 HLSPSLGEQMKPL
-104 GDTFIKLIKM
+104 GDTFIKMIKM

-128 AGMQSLKRIGRI
+128 AGMQNLKKIGRI
-140 GFKALAYFE
+140 GFKSLIYFE
-149 VLTTIALVIGLIG
+149 VLTTLALVIGLIG
-162 VNLLKPGVGMHI
+162 VNLFKPGVGMHI
-174 DPATLDAS
+174 DPSTLDAS
-182 AIAGYSKAAHDQSVV
+182 AIAGYAKAAHDQSVV
-197 GFLTHIVPSTVFGAF
+197 GFLTHIIPTTVFGAF
-212 SEGDILQVLF
+212 TEGDILQVLF

-232 LLGDVGKPLL
+232 LLGPIGKPLL
-242 DTLDLVAK
+242 DTIDLVAQ
-250 AFFRMLKIVMYVA
+250 AFFRMLKIVMYLA
-263 PLGAFGGMAFTVGK
+263 PLGAFGGMAFTIGK
-277 YGVQSLSAYGHLLLC
+277 YGVGSLASYGNLLIC
-292 YYLTGLVFV
+292 YYVTGLVFV
-301 FVVLNLVARLAGFS
+301 FVVLNLAARLAGFS

-389 DVSLYHQVTLLL
+389 DVSIYHQVTLLL

-423 TLGSL
+423 TLGSI

-434 GLVLVLGI
+434 GLVLVLGV

-461 TLFVARWDGALDR
+461 AIFVARWEGVLDR
-474 EQLERELG
+474 EQLKRELG

>member
-1 LQARPRVAKG
+1 
-11 SRSGPANGRS
+11 
-21 EAEIP
+21 
-26 GALRPPF
+26 
-33 ATQGRAYKT
+33 
-42 VRKSTSTRQS
+42 
-52 TMTTTISSTNDLPAI
+52 MTKTISSSIDTADVALP
-67 RRKPLYQH
+67 RRRPFYRH
-75 LYVQVLAAI
+75 LYVQVLVAI
-84 ALGILLG
+84 VLGVILG
-91 HFSPGLGEQMKPL
+91 HYSPGLGEQMKPL

-128 AGMQSLKRIGRI
+128 ASMQDLKRIGRI
-140 GFKALAYFE
+140 GFKSLVYFE
-149 VLTTIALVIGLIG
+149 VLTTIALIIGLIG

-182 AIAGYSKAAHDQSVV
+182 AIAGYAKAAHDQSVV
-197 GFLTHIVPSTVFGAF
+197 GFLTHIIPSTVFGAF
-212 SEGDILQVLF
+212 TDGDILQVLF

-232 LLGDVGKPLL
+232 LLGEVGKPLL
-242 DTLDLVAK
+242 NTIDLIAK
-250 AFFRMLKIVMYVA
+250 AFFRMLKIVMYLA

-277 YGVQSLSAYGHLLLC
+277 YGVQSLGAYVNLLVC
-292 YYLTGLVFV
+292 YYITGLVFV
-301 FVVLNLVARLAGFS
+301 FVVLNIVARLAGFS

-347 EKLGC
+347 ERLGC

-423 TLGSL
+423 TLGSI

-434 GLVLVLGI
+434 GLVLVLGV

>member
-1 LQARPRVAKG
+1 
-11 SRSGPANGRS
+11 
-21 EAEIP
+21 
-26 GALRPPF
+26 
-33 ATQGRAYKT
+33 
-42 VRKSTSTRQS
+42 
-52 TMTTTISSTNDLPAI
+52 MTKIISSSVDAI
-67 RRKPLYQH
+67 EDASPQRKPFYQH

-84 ALGILLG
+84 ICGVVLG
-91 HFSPGLGEQMKPL
+91 HYSPGLGEQMKPM

-128 AGMQSLKRIGRI
+128 ASMQDLKRIGRI
-140 GFKALAYFE
+140 GFKSLVYFE
-149 VLTTIALVIGLIG
+149 VLTTLALIIGLIG

-174 DPATLDAS
+174 NPATLDPS
-182 AIAGYSKAAHDQSVV
+182 AIAGYAKAAHEQSVV
-197 GFLTHIVPSTVFGAF
+197 GFLTHIVPGTVFAAF
-212 SEGDILQVLF
+212 TEGDILQVLF

-242 DTLDLVAK
+242 NTIDLIAK
-250 AFFRMLKIVMYVA
+250 AFFRMLKIVMYLA

-277 YGVQSLSAYGHLLLC
+277 YGVQSLGAYVNLLIC
-292 YYLTGLVFV
+292 YYVTGLVFV
-301 FVVLNLVARLAGFS
+301 FVVLNIVARLAGFS

-423 TLGSL
+423 TLGSI

-434 GLVLVLGI
+434 GLVLVLGV

-474 EQLERELG
+474 EQLKRELG

>member
-1 LQARPRVAKG
+1 
-11 SRSGPANGRS
+11 
-21 EAEIP
+21 
-26 GALRPPF
+26 
-33 ATQGRAYKT
+33 
-42 VRKSTSTRQS
+42 
-52 TMTTTISSTNDLPAI
+52 MTKTISSSSDLPDIAEVK
-67 RRKPLYQH
+67 RKPFYYH
-75 LYVQVLAAI
+75 LYVQVIGAI
-84 ALGILLG
+84 LLGILLG
-91 HFSPGLGEQMKPL
+91 HLSPGLGEQMKPL

-128 AGMQSLKRIGRI
+128 AGMQNLKKIGRI
-140 GFKALAYFE
+140 GFKSLVYFE
-149 VLTTIALVIGLIG
+149 VLTTLALIIGLIG
-162 VNLLKPGVGMHI
+162 VNLFKPGVGMHI
-174 DPATLDAS
+174 DPATLDSA
-182 AIAGYSKAAHDQSVV
+182 AIAGYTKAAHDQSVV
-197 GFLTHIVPSTVFGAF
+197 GFLTNIIPTTVFGAF
-212 SEGDILQVLF
+212 SEGNILQVLF

-232 LLGDVGKPLL
+232 LLGPLGKPLL
-242 DTLDLVAK
+242 DIIDLVAH

-277 YGVQSLSAYGHLLLC
+277 YGIGSLASYGNLLLC
-292 YYLTGLVFV
+292 YYVTGFVFV
-301 FVVLNLVARLAGFS
+301 FVILNIAARLAGFS

-334 SSESALPRLMGKL
+334 SSESALPRLMAKL

-423 TLGSL
+423 TLGSI

-434 GLVLVLGI
+434 GLVLVLGV

-461 TLFVARWDGALDR
+461 ALFVARWEGVLDK
-474 EQLERELG
+474 EQLKRELG